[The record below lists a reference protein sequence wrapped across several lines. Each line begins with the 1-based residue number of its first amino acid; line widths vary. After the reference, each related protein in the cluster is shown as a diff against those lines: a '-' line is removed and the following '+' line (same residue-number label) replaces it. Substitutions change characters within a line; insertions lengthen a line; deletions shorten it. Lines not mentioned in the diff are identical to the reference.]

1 MCSIKRS
8 IIRKTF
14 EFGVPTFLSRMLGL
28 VREILQARIMGVG
41 VVSDAFIAAFKIP
54 NSLRKIFAEGALTGA
69 LVPTVV
75 SLLKKDGQKSINDL
89 MTLSFLV
96 FEGVL
101 LLLCLLIFW
110 KPYATI
116 KLIAWGFSH
125 EQISYA
131 VPFLRVLVS
140 FILFISSSA
149 LLSGAL
155 QAMHHFLVPAF
166 APVLL
171 NVFFIAGLL
180 VCKWFEVSLMYLCGF
195 IVAGSAASFLLH
207 LFVYFKY
214 HFSFGRINKKAWYN
228 FKNLVTKFI
237 PSMIGMSIVEVNLFL
252 DSTVASF
259 LSKGSYTLLYYGGRL
274 MGIPLGVFAVAF
286 SSILLPHFSR
296 VVLYAPKRLGFYL
309 LESAKLVFW
318 VTIPSAILMT
328 LFSQKIF
335 ITLFLSDKFPAA
347 RIPEASY
354 ILIAFLIGL
363 FFFSINKILLN
374 IYYALH
380 DTKLPMYTSAIAAT
394 FNFIGDVVLMKSF
407 GTVGIALATSLAG
420 LLQVVLLTYYLYKKY
435 GFEVN
440 LGYFVQF
447 MWRYLLQLCLIMPIF
462 YFLHRIINNIIQH
475 NISGSM
481 LNFLTNKAGFWL
493 WTMPLIG
500 IVFVGLYL
508 TRKPFKL
515 RMHFLD

>member
-1 MCSIKRS
+1 MSSVRRS
-8 IIRKTF
+8 IIRKTI
-14 EFGVPTFLSRMLGL
+14 EFGAPTFLSRMLGL
-28 VREILQARIMGVG
+28 VREILQARIIGVG
-41 VVSDAFIAAFKIP
+41 LVSDAFIAAFKIP

-69 LVPTVV
+69 FVPTVV
-75 SLLKKDGQKSINDL
+75 SLLKKDGCKSINDL

-101 LLLCLLIFW
+101 FALCLLIFW
-110 KPYATI
+110 QPYVTI

-155 QAMHHFLVPAF
+155 QAMHHFLVPAC
-166 APVLL
+166 APIIL
-171 NVFFIAGLL
+171 NLFFIAGLL
-180 VCKWFEVSLMYLCGF
+180 VCKWFHVSLMYLCGF
-195 IVAGSAASFLLH
+195 IVAGSAASFLVH

-214 HFSFGRINKKAWYN
+214 HFSFGSINKIGWRN
-228 FKNLVTKFI
+228 FKKLIKKFI

-259 LSKGSYTLLYYGGRL
+259 LSKGSYTLLYYGARL

-318 VTIPSAILMT
+318 VTIPAALMMT
-328 LFSQKIF
+328 VLSRKIF

-354 ILIAFLIGL
+354 ILVAFLMGL

-374 IYYALH
+374 IYYSMH
-380 DTKLPMYTSAIAAT
+380 DTKIPMYTSGIAAT
-394 FNFIGDVVLMKSF
+394 FNFIANVLLMKSF
-407 GTVGIALATSLAG
+407 GTVGIALATTLAG
-420 LLQVVLLTYYLYKKY
+420 LLQAVLLVYCLHKKY
-435 GFEVN
+435 NFKIYMR
-440 LGYFVQF
+440 YFIQF
-447 MWRYLLQLCLIMPIF
+447 IYRFLLQLIIVLPVFYWIYTSFYRFVENHFSGWLLI
-462 YFLHRIINNIIQH
+462 FLIN
-475 NISGSM
+475 
-481 LNFLTNKAGFWL
+481 KVGFWL
-493 WTMPLIG
+493 WTLPLIAF
-500 IVFVGLYL
+500 IFVTLFF